1 MDKYNMANTKEYMKL
16 TPEQH
21 FQTVY
26 KSKIID
32 LGETVNMYD
41 PISVGYS
48 PNPSMNHLEMRT
60 EKVINI
66 KMPESE
72 YKRFINGYENYL
84 DLIYGIQDPIV
95 KEMFDKLV
103 MYIKLKK

>member
-1 MDKYNMANTKEYMKL
+1 MSTNKL

-26 KSKIID
+26 KSKIVD

-48 PNPSMNHLEMRT
+48 PNPSMQHIDMRT
-60 EKVINI
+60 EKVVNI

-72 YKRFINGYENYL
+72 FNRFMNGYENYL
-84 DLIYGIQDPIV
+84 DLIYGIKDPIV
-95 KEMFDKLV
+95 RDMFDKMM
-103 MYIKLKK
+103 MYIKLMK